1 MSIVGFRKQKEA
13 NSGKYL
19 QRWEE
24 EEVKVTLE
32 QRDGKWVGT
41 DSFSKNSPAPTI
53 FNISLVLWK

>member
-19 QRWEE
+19 QRWGE
-24 EEVKVTLE
+24 EEVKVTLG
-32 QRDGKWVGT
+32 QRDGKWVET
-41 DSFSKNSPAPTI
+41 ESLSKNSPAPTM